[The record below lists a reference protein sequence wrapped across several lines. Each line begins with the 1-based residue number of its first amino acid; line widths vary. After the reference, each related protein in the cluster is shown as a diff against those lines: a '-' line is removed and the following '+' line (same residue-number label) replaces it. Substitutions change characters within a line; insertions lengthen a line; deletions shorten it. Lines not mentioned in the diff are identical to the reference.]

1 MAERTQNFYEIL
13 GVPQDASTAAITETF
28 RRLVK
33 EHHPDRF
40 LDPARKAQA
49 EVFLKDI
56 TEAYNTLSKP
66 RLRSEYDRGLS
77 SASGS
82 QLVQKSQQEQ
92 VKEFL
97 SAGLSRLRSG
107 EVSAALTMFDH
118 VIRLDPE
125 NDAALFQAG
134 MIRLKNPKW
143 RVMGAQQVE
152 QAIER
157 NAFNASYVE
166 AYAEF
171 LIENNQPLRAQKLLE
186 TALPNHPTNEALTV
200 LLAQSRGEKA
210 AGFSLFR
217 KKP

>member
-1 MAERTQNFYEIL
+1 MVDRTQNFYEIL
-13 GVPQDASTAAITETF
+13 GVAQDGSTAAITETF

-33 EHHPDRF
+33 ENHPDRF
-40 LDPARKAQA
+40 LDPARKAEA
-49 EVFLKDI
+49 EIFLKDI

-66 RLRSEYDRGLS
+66 RLRSEYDRSLS

-82 QLVQKSQQEQ
+82 PLLQKSPQEQ

-125 NDAALFQAG
+125 NDTALFQAG

-143 RVMGAQQVE
+143 RVLGAQQVE
-152 QAIER
+152 QAIAR
-157 NAFNASYVE
+157 NPFNPSYVE

-171 LIENNQPLRAQKLLE
+171 LLENNQPLRAQKLLE
-186 TALPNHPTNEALTV
+186 AAIPNHPHNEALTN
-200 LLAQSRGEKA
+200 LLAQSRGEKG